1 MPKIKAFIKSETKE
15 NAKKC
20 IPLVSIYINSENPEG
35 DFGVFAVYIGK
46 LIAERIFCVWK
57 LEKSKYI
64 FKDMPGNGIMSG
76 ERGLQI

>member
-35 DFGVFAVYIGK
+35 DFGVFAVCAGK
-46 LIAERIFCVWK
+46 SLSNR
-57 LEKSKYI
+57 
-64 FKDMPGNGIMSG
+64 
-76 ERGLQI
+76 R

>member
-35 DFGVFAVYIGK
+35 DFGVFA
-46 LIAERIFCVWK
+46 
-57 LEKSKYI
+57 EKSRETLI
-64 FKDMPGNGIMSG
+64 NSCIS
-76 ERGLQI
+76 L

>member
-46 LIAERIFCVWK
+46 SMVKRIFLRMK
-57 LEKSKYI
+57 
-64 FKDMPGNGIMSG
+64 N
-76 ERGLQI
+76 

>member
-35 DFGVFAVYIGK
+35 DFGVFAVCAGK
-46 LIAERIFCVWK
+46 SLSNRS
-57 LEKSKYI
+57 L
-64 FKDMPGNGIMSG
+64 
-76 ERGLQI
+76 